1 MPLLKRVVLLLGI
14 LILGLAAHLVP
25 RAGAAGP
32 DTSPSAWPRGCACAA
47 SGVEILTDW
56 PSLAGGTAPEEP
68 APAQEAMPFDC
79 GVGEAW
85 RHHVP

>member
-1 MPLLKRVVLLLGI
+1 MPLLKRLVLLVGI
-14 LILGLAAHLVP
+14 LVLGLAAHLVP
-25 RAGAAGP
+25 RAGAAVP
-32 DTSPSAWPRGCACAA
+32 DTSPRPAPSGCACAA

-56 PSLAGGTAPEEP
+56 ASLAGGTVPEDP
-68 APAQEAMPFDC
+68 ALAQEAMPFDC